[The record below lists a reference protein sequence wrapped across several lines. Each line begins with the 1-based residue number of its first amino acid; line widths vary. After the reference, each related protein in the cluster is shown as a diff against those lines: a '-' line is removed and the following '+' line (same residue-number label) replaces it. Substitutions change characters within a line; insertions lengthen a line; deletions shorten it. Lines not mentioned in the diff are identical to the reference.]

1 MGKVRTSAFSV
12 SIDGFGAALNQSL
25 DNPFGEGG
33 MALPGWMLKTR
44 MFHSMRGQEGGSTGV
59 DDGFASR
66 SMENIGV
73 WIMGRNM
80 FGPVRGPWP
89 DDTWKGWWGP
99 NPPYH
104 TPVYVLTHHGRAPI
118 EMEGGTIFHFVT
130 DGIESA
136 LTQARLA
143 AKDRDI
149 RVGGGTSVVR
159 QFLQSR
165 LLDEINLALP
175 AVLLG
180 AGESLFASLDLP
192 ALGYAPIARVAG
204 ENATH
209 ITIARTPA

>member
-12 SIDGFGAALNQSL
+12 SIDGFGAAVNQSL
-25 DNPFGEGG
+25 DNPFGQGG
-33 MALPGWMLKTR
+33 MALPSWMLKTR
-44 MFHSMRGQEGGSTGV
+44 MFHAMRGQEGGSTGV

-66 SMENIGV
+66 SMENIGA

-80 FGPVRGPWP
+80 FGPIRGPWP

-104 TPVYVLTHHGRAPI
+104 TPVYVLTHHARGSI
-118 EMEGGTIFHFVT
+118 EMEGGTVFHFVT

-136 LTQARLA
+136 LKQARLS
-143 AKDRDI
+143 AKDKDI

-159 QFLQSR
+159 QFLQAR
-165 LLDEINLALP
+165 LLDEISLALP

-180 AGESLFASLDLP
+180 AGESLFAGLDLP
-192 ALGYAPIARVAG
+192 ALGYVPIAIVAG

-209 ITIARTPA
+209 VTIARAPA

>member
-1 MGKVRTSAFSV
+1 MGKVSTSAFSV

-44 MFHSMRGQEGGSTGV
+44 MFHAMTGQEGGSTGV
-59 DDGFASR
+59 DDTFASR
-66 SMENIGV
+66 SMENIGA

-104 TPVYVLTHHGRAPI
+104 TPVYVLTHHTRGSI
-118 EMEGGTIFHFVT
+118 EMEGGTVFHFVT

-136 LTQARLA
+136 LKQARLS
-143 AKDRDI
+143 AKDKDI

-159 QFLQSR
+159 QFLQAR
-165 LLDEINLALP
+165 LLDEISLALP

-180 AGESLFASLDLP
+180 AGESSPLHPRNRASLSLTEHSNHY
-192 ALGYAPIARVAG
+192 LS
-204 ENATH
+204 E
-209 ITIARTPA
+209 

>member
-12 SIDGFGAALNQSL
+12 SIDGFAAALHQSL

-44 MFHSMRGQEGGSTGV
+44 MFHAMTGQDGGSTGV

-66 SMENIGV
+66 SMENIGA

-80 FGPVRGPWP
+80 FGPIRGAWP
-89 DDTWKGWWGP
+89 DGSWKGWWGS

-104 TPVYVLTHHGRAPI
+104 TPVYVLTHHARAPI
-118 EMEGGTIFHFVT
+118 EMEGGTVFHFVT
-130 DGIESA
+130 DGSESA
-136 LTQARLA
+136 LKQARVA

-149 RVGGGTSVVR
+149 RVGGGASVVR
-159 QFLQSR
+159 QFLQAGF
-165 LLDEINLALP
+165 LDEMNLALP

-180 AGESLFASLDLP
+180 AGESLFAGLNLP
-192 ALGYAPIARVAG
+192 ALGYAPVARVTG

-209 ITIARTPA
+209 VTIARKSA